1 MILRSLLLF
10 LSEQKQFRR
19 WVETSRLARPLT
31 SRFIAGH
38 TLEEALAVC
47 ARLDQDGALTSLDR
61 LGESVTS
68 PGEVEASRDG
78 YLEAVAWTTAL
89 GLPVSFSVKLTLFG
103 LDLSEEICRRN
114 VAPVVQAAKQ
124 HGKVVEVDM
133 ESSAHVDRTL
143 RLVVDLH
150 EKYGNV
156 RGVIQAYLYRSA
168 EDLAMLCER
177 RIPVR
182 LCKGA
187 YLEAATI
194 AYPSKRAVRENYA
207 RLMKILLER
216 GVYPGFA
223 THDEKLIGLAK
234 RLAHERG
241 IGPEGFEFQ
250 MLHGIRRDLE
260 KQFLAEGYRLRLYV
274 PYGEHWYP
282 YFMRRLA
289 ERPANLRFLLRNL
302 VKG

>member
-10 LSEQKQFRR
+10 LSEQKQLRK

-31 SRFIAGH
+31 SRFIAGR
-38 TLEEALAVC
+38 TLEDALAVC
-47 ARLDQDGALTSLDR
+47 TRLHREGLLASLDR

-68 PGEVEASRDG
+68 PGEVETSRDG
-78 YLEAVAWTTAL
+78 YLEAIGRVAAL
-89 GLPVSFSVKLTLFG
+89 GLPATFSVKLTLFG
-103 LDLSEEICRRN
+103 LDISEETCRRN
-114 VAPVVQAAKQ
+114 VEPVVREAKAQ
-124 HGKVVEVDM
+124 GKVVEVDM
-133 ESSAHVDRTL
+133 ESSAHVDATL

-150 EKYGNV
+150 QAYGNV

-168 EDLAMLCER
+168 EDIAMLCER

-187 YLEAATI
+187 YKEPAAI
-194 AYPSKRAVRENYA
+194 AYPTRRAVRENFA

-223 THDEKLIGLAK
+223 THDEKLIARAK
-234 RLAHERG
+234 RLARERG
-241 IGPEGFEFQ
+241 VGAEGFEFQ
-250 MLHGIRRDLE
+250 MLYGARRDLE

-274 PYGEHWYP
+274 PYGMHWYP

-289 ERPANLRFLLRNL
+289 EHPANLLSLLRSL

>member
-10 LSEQKQFRR
+10 LSEQKQLRR

-31 SRFIAGH
+31 SRFIAGQ
-38 TLEEALAVC
+38 TLEDALAVC
-47 ARLDQDGALTSLDR
+47 TRLRQEGVLASLDR
-61 LGESVTS
+61 LGESVTA
-68 PGEVEASRDG
+68 PGEVESSRDG
-78 YLEAVAWTTAL
+78 YLEAIGRVAAL
-89 GLPVSFSVKLTLFG
+89 GLPATFSIKLTLFG
-103 LDLSEEICRRN
+103 LDISEDTCRRN
-114 VAPVVQAAKQ
+114 VEPVVREAKVQ
-124 HGKVVEVDM
+124 GKVVEVDM

-150 EKYGNV
+150 QAYGNV
-156 RGVIQAYLYRSA
+156 RGVIQAYLYRSE
-168 EDLAMLCER
+168 EDIAMLCER

-187 YLEAATI
+187 YKEPATI
-194 AYPSKRAVRENYA
+194 AYQTRRAVRENYA

-223 THDEKLIGLAK
+223 THDEKLIVLAK
-234 RLAHERG
+234 RLARERA

-250 MLHGIRRDLE
+250 MLYGGRRDLE
-260 KQFLAEGYRLRLYV
+260 RQFLAQGYRLRLYV
-274 PYGEHWYP
+274 PYGVHWYP

-289 ERPANLRFLLRNL
+289 EHPANLVFLLRGL
-302 VKG
+302 LKG

>member
-10 LSEQKQFRR
+10 LSDQKQLRG
-19 WVETSRLARPLT
+19 WVETSPLARRLT
-31 SRFIAGH
+31 SRFIAGP
-38 TLEEALAVC
+38 TLEDALGVC
-47 ARLDQDGALTSLDR
+47 TRLHQGGVLATLDR

-78 YLEAVAWTTAL
+78 YLEAVEKVAAL
-89 GLPVSFSVKLTLFG
+89 GMPATFSIKLTHFG
-103 LDLSEEICRRN
+103 LDLSEDTCRRH
-114 VAPVVQAAKQ
+114 VEPVVQTAQ
-124 HGKVVEVDM
+124 RLGKVVEVDM

-150 EKYGNV
+150 QAYGNV

-168 EDLAMLCER
+168 EDTAMLCER

-187 YLEAATI
+187 YREPGAI
-194 AYPSKRAVRENYA
+194 AYPSKRAVNQSFA
-207 RLMKILLER
+207 RLMQVLLER
-216 GVYPGFA
+216 GVCPGFA
-223 THDEKLIGLAK
+223 THDVKLIALAK
-234 RLAHERG
+234 RLARERG
-241 IGPEGFEFQ
+241 MAAGGFEFQ
-250 MLHGIRRDLE
+250 MLYGIRRDLE
-260 KQFLAEGYRLRLYV
+260 KQFIREGYRLRLYV

>member
-1 MILRSLLLF
+1 MILRSLMLF
-10 LSEQKQFRR
+10 LSEQKQLRKWF
-19 WVETSRLARPLT
+19 ETSRLARPLT
-31 SRFIAGH
+31 RRFIAGQ
-38 TLEEALAVC
+38 TLEDALGLCV
-47 ARLDQDGALTSLDR
+47 RLRQEGTLSSLDR

-78 YLEAVAWTTAL
+78 YLEAVARVGAL
-89 GLPVSFSVKLTLFG
+89 ELPATFSVKLTLFG
-103 LDLSEEICRRN
+103 LDLSEDLCRRH
-114 VAPVVQAAKQ
+114 VEPVLAEAKA

-143 RLVVDLH
+143 RLVTDWH

-156 RGVIQAYLYRSA
+156 RAVIQAYLYRSA
-168 EDLAMLCER
+168 EDVAMLCER

-187 YLEAATI
+187 YKEPATV
-194 AYPSKRAVRENYA
+194 AYPSKRAVRESFA
-207 RLMKILLER
+207 RLMETLLVR

-223 THDEKLIGLAK
+223 THDVKLIARAK
-234 RLAHERG
+234 RLARERG
-241 IGPEGFEFQ
+241 MGPGGFEFQ
-250 MLHGIRRDLE
+250 MLYGIRRDLE

-289 ERPANLRFLLRNL
+289 EHPANLVLVLRSLL
-302 VKG
+302 KG

>member
-260 KQFLAEGYRLRLYV
+260 KQFLAEGCRLRLYV

>member
-10 LSEQKQFRR
+10 LSEQKQLRR

-31 SRFIAGH
+31 SRFIAGQ
-38 TLEEALAVC
+38 TLEDALAVC
-47 ARLDQDGALTSLDR
+47 TRLNREGALASLDR

-78 YLEAVAWTTAL
+78 YLEAVARVAAL
-89 GLPVSFSVKLTLFG
+89 GLPASFSIKLTLFG
-103 LDLSEEICRRN
+103 LDLSEETCRRN
-114 VAPVVQAAKQ
+114 VEPVVREAKAQ
-124 HGKVVEVDM
+124 GKVVEVDM

-143 RLVVDLH
+143 RLVVELH
-150 EKYGNV
+150 QAYGSV
-156 RGVIQAYLYRSA
+156 RGVIQAYLHRSA

-187 YLEAATI
+187 YQEPATM
-194 AYPSKRAVRENYA
+194 AYPTKRAVRENYA
-207 RLMKILLER
+207 RLMKTLLER
-216 GVYPGFA
+216 GVYPGLA
-223 THDEKLIGLAK
+223 THDEKLIALAK
-234 RLAHERG
+234 RLARAG
-241 IGPEGFEFQ
+241 GLGPERFEFQ
-250 MLHGIRRDLE
+250 MLYGIRRDLE
-260 KQFLAEGYRLRLYV
+260 RQFLAEGWRLRLYV

-289 ERPANLRFLLRNL
+289 EHPAHVRLLLRNL
-302 VKG
+302 VRG